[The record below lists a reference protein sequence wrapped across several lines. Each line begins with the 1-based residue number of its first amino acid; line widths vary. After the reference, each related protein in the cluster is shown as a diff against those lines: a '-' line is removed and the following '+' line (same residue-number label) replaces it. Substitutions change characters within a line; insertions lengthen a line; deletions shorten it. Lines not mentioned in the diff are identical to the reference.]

1 MTKIIKLFFFI
12 IILLSFVGCQ
22 MSQLSYENN
31 ELGLQVD
38 DNHISAKGTTLYHHT
53 DNYANLFLSQ
63 RVLRLN
69 NGSIVT
75 YEEAR
80 TDSLYEFNL
89 VPRLTIKAVFEAREV
104 RQVYFKSSF
113 YLIQLI
119 LKDGS
124 VLNIAAEQFD
134 DQRLAYVYGISTG
147 ELRKLLKKL
156 GANEPYPLIEN
167 VRTLRNDQSAL
178 LSKWN
183 TKKINFIPLVEPVRY
198 IFGI

>member
-1 MTKIIKLFFFI
+1 MVNTLKILFSTL
-12 IILLSFVGCQ
+12 ILLSITGCQ
-22 MSQLSYENN
+22 MSQLSYKNG
-31 ELGLQVD
+31 ELGLQID
-38 DNHISAKGTTLYHHT
+38 NNHINAKGTTLYHHT

-119 LKDGS
+119 LQDGS

-134 DQRLAYVYGISTG
+134 DQRLAYVYGMSTG
-147 ELRKLLKKL
+147 ELRKLLKQL
-156 GANEPYPLIEN
+156 GASAPYPLIEN
-167 VRTLRNDQSAL
+167 VRTLRNNQSAL
-178 LSKWN
+178 LSRWN

-198 IFGI
+198 IFGV

>member
-22 MSQLSYENN
+22 MSQLTYENN